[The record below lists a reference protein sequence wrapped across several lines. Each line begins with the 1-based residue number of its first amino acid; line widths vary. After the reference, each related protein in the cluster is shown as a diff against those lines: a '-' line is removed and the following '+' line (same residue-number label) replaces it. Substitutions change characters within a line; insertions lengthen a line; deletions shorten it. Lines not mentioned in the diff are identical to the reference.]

1 MGLKSFR
8 YLEHSYEKR
17 LLFWLSELDRFCE
30 SKEIPYA
37 LFGGAAVGAYAGH
50 LPRKLHDL
58 DVISDREGSRMIEV
72 FLVEHQFKKQE
83 TVKARV
89 ADYTKFMLRNHV
101 YDMIISIFPS
111 TFTLINIDDEQFP
124 VLDVYDFSP
133 ALSHRRRL
141 SIRSLGC
148 DESTSVSVVPLEDL
162 LVSKLWPTFEPNTVH
177 DLLLLLASKY
187 GSALDGKYLSQ
198 RIEANP
204 ILRPLVLESFVR
216 FERIYPET
224 SWFRLAH
231 IGMQGP
237 LQLLKKIVVPSTAE
251 SSKNAVSL

>member
-1 MGLKSFR
+1 MASKPFR
-8 YLEHSYEKR
+8 YLEHSYEKK

-30 SKEIPYA
+30 SKQIPYA

-58 DVISDREGSRMIEV
+58 DVISDREGSGRIEG
-72 FLVEHQFKKQE
+72 FLVERHFKKQE
-83 TVKARV
+83 TVKARE

-111 TFTLINIDDEQFP
+111 KFTLINIDDERFP

-141 SIRSLGC
+141 SIRSLGS
-148 DESTSVSVVPLEDL
+148 DESTPVSVIPLEDL

-204 ILRPLVLESFVR
+204 ILRPLVLESFLR

-224 SWFRLAH
+224 SWFHLAH
-231 IGMQGP
+231 IAMQGP
-237 LQLLKKIVVPSTAE
+237 LQLLKEKVIPSAVE
-251 SSKNAVSL
+251 SAQNAVSL